1 MAVSINYPVA
11 GLGEP
16 SDHIAK
22 TGAKVMVT
30 GDTIFTVTG
39 SIQIVSLVS
48 ECVTLNNATASTLK
62 FTYVTAAASPQ
73 TVDLSAAST
82 TLANTAPGYSVI
94 LTATSAL
101 GENPGQN
108 LSGVLLNTSSRGV
121 RVPAGAIKIVIA
133 VGSTTGTWRH
143 YLRWEPLELNTT
155 VTVGQ

>member
-1 MAVSINYPVA
+1 MAVTINYPVA

-16 SDHIAK
+16 TDHTAK

-48 ECVTLNNATASTLK
+48 ECVTANNATASTLK

-82 TLANTAPGYSVI
+82 TLANVASGYSVI

-101 GENPGQN
+101 GESPGQN

-121 RVPAGAIKIVIA
+121 RVPAGAVKIVIA

-143 YLRWEPLELNTT
+143 YLRWEPLETYTT